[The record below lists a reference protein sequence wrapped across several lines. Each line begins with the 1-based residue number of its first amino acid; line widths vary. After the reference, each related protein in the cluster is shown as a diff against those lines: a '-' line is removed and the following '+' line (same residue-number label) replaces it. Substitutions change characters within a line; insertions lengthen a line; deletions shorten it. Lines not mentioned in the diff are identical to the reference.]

1 MSHGVALDSKN
12 RRPRYL
18 PPSGPVHWLDCL
30 VQGTSSLCLYASMGA
45 VVAAALVLTS
55 SVVLRYWLKVP
66 TDWQDEMSVF
76 LLVGAVFSCGSYVQG
91 RRGNIGIEA
100 VSSLLSP
107 RANTIRQFFC
117 DLMSF
122 AFCGFFSWKS
132 WTLLHEAW
140 VDGMTTSSTWAPPLW
155 IPYGLMAFGMSLMT
169 LQIMLQ
175 VIEFFYS
182 PKQSSK
188 DIAGNE

>member
-1 MSHGVALDSKN
+1 MSHGFTLDAKGK
-12 RRPRYL
+12 PQRYL
-18 PPSGPVHWLDCL
+18 PQSGPLHWLDRA
-30 VQGTSSLCLYASMGA
+30 VQGLSALCLYVSMVA

-55 SVVLRYWLKVP
+55 SVALRYWLKVP

-76 LLVGAVFSCGSYVQG
+76 LLVGAIFCCGSYVQG

-100 VSSLLSP
+100 VSSLLS
-107 RANTIRQFFC
+107 AQVNVIRQFFC

-122 AFCGFFSWKS
+122 AFCAFFSWKS

-155 IPYGLMAFGMSLMT
+155 IPYGLMTFGMSLMT
-169 LQIMLQ
+169 LQILLQ
-175 VIEFFYS
+175 AIEFFYR
-182 PKQSSK
+182 PKET
-188 DIAGNE
+188 A